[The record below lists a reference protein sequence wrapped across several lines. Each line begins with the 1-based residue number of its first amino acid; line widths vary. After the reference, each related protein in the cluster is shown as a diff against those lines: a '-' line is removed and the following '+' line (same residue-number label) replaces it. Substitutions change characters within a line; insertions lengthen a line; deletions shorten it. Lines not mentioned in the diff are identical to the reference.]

1 MKYRYHTGRALRI
14 KSQPFGQ
21 FDGVEIKSED
31 FDSFEEFL
39 AVAVESEMQL
49 ILDIEEGTD
58 SDEDDEPNE
67 LG

>member
-31 FDSFEEFL
+31 FDSVEEFL
-39 AVAVESEMQL
+39 AVAIEAELEL
-49 ILDIEEGTD
+49 ILDTEEGTD
-58 SDEDDEPNE
+58 DETDEPD
-67 LG
+67 